1 MKKKIWL
8 LFSVLCICNASAQQD
23 IEAGK
28 QLFNN
33 RCASCHAVGKRLVGP
48 DLQHISERRES
59 DWLYK
64 FITNSQSLI
73 AANDKDAVA
82 IFEEYNKIVMPT
94 HLDLKTDDIQNILA
108 YIEEQSQWVGSQN
121 SGIIVPDRYKPYNKE
136 RTWWHQIVYLDIPG
150 EHTPITK
157 EDRKFWLALFISILS
172 LIALLVFLVVGNEV
186 MHKLINKIQEKSKQ
200 H

>member
-8 LFSVLCICNASAQQD
+8 FYSVLFTCIATAQED
-23 IEAGK
+23 VEAGK

-73 AANDKDAVA
+73 AANDPDAVA
-82 IFEEYNKIVMPT
+82 VFEEYNKIVMPT
-94 HLDLKTDDIQNILA
+94 HLDLKTADIQNILA

-121 SGIIVPDRYKPYNKE
+121 LGVIVPDRYKPYNKE

-157 EDRKFWLALFISILS
+157 DDRKFWLALCISILS

-200 H
+200 Q